1 MGTLTDRTRSIYSS
15 QANWIGSMKQNT
27 RRLTALVMLLSPIF
41 AVAQFREKSAGAAIE
56 EATHQVAA
64 KQANPQTAEKPDSAM
79 NVKVLSDTKGFN
91 VDMYLEN
98 VMPRVRESWY
108 SAIHELVDRPQER
121 TGKVVV
127 GFTVLRSGEIQ
138 AVHVVN
144 TSKEPDLDDA
154 ACQGVQNASPLPPLP
169 KALQPDELKLTLHF
183 YYKGIKPFRLWRRK

>member
-127 GFTVLRSGEIQ
+127 GFTVQDCRRLGVRRD
-138 AVHVVN
+138 
-144 TSKEPDLDDA
+144 KP
-154 ACQGVQNASPLPPLP
+154 AC
-169 KALQPDELKLTLHF
+169 
-183 YYKGIKPFRLWRRK
+183 